1 MNVVYLSSFTTA
13 SNPRNDGVSVFRV
26 TYSTGSSGTLM
37 VMKMET
43 QSSRWEPCSA
53 SPQHEVEQSRGPG
66 HGQGRRGW

>member
-1 MNVVYLSSFTTA
+1 MERESE
-13 SNPRNDGVSVFRV
+13 REREVSKM
-26 TYSTGSSGTLM
+26 SIQMSGSSGTLL
-37 VMKMET
+37 VVKMET